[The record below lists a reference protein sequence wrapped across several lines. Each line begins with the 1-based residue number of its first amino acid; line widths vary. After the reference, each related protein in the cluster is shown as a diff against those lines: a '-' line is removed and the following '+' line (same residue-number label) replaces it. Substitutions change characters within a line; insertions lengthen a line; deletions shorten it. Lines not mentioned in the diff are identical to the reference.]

1 VMESTELANAN
12 VLISKKD
19 CNDPNLKKEIDRA
32 AMANQRAIKNF
43 LIDGSSDLTLNF
55 VEKRVT
61 RKRSG

>member
-1 VMESTELANAN
+1 MESTELANAN
-12 VLISKKD
+12 VLISKKG
-19 CNDPNLKKEIDRA
+19 CNDPNLKTEIDRA